1 MDISTIK
8 GQLLSDFFAYY
19 PMGGALYDS
28 EGALLELNKAMSE
41 KFSVTDKADFLLNNL
56 FETEFLSEIQK
67 EHLRHSSVVS
77 GTLPIGFSI
86 IPASGKEG
94 ERVGYTLLLTDVL
107 SPNATQYDREIR
119 DMEYMTQKVVEAVPD
134 TILLVNKK
142 LVVERIIAFAT
153 ETCITPEAMNRRV
166 DDLPGF
172 IYPDETK
179 RKMVAVVTKCLNGS
193 EIVNLNLSIPGHDVP
208 IVYFQIRM
216 VPIQNKYV
224 VIYIRNVS
232 DLVEK
237 ENENKNLT
245 GQLSESRT
253 MMELTLRN
261 SKVTTYSFCFDRFN
275 SCDRIHCQHC
285 FQFYGTNNT
294 LLEKNK
300 YICRALSVLSHS
312 EDQYDFFFLFNEM
325 RNNKLHE
332 YCTDFRLKNNEG
344 EYRHYD
350 VVGKTQSFDSEGYPN
365 MILGC
370 IIDNQER
377 VEYEMSLIKARE
389 KAEKADQLKSA
400 FLANM
405 THEIRTPLNAIVGF
419 SDLLSTEEDP
429 ELRESYANLIKTNN
443 ELLLRL
449 VNDVL
454 DISKIESDMVEFS
467 YMDVHLPSVMRD
479 LYNMMKLRMP
489 ESISFTLD
497 PCADLLFN
505 TDKNRFVQIMANLL
519 INAVKY
525 TQEGTIHFGYQLM
538 PTEIRFYV
546 SDTGSG
552 IPENELENI
561 FTRFVQLKNFKQGIG
576 LGLPICKGLITTMG
590 GRIFVE
596 SKVGVGSTF
605 SFVLPLD
612 RKE

>member
-1 MDISTIK
+1 MDISTVK

-19 PMGGALYDS
+19 PMGGALYDN

-41 KFSVTDKADFLLNNL
+41 KFSVTDNADFLLKNL
-56 FETEFLSEIQK
+56 FETEFLSEMQK
-67 EHLRHSSVVS
+67 EHLRHGSVVS

-94 ERVGYTLLLTDVL
+94 ERLGYTLLLTDVL
-107 SPNATQYDREIR
+107 SQEATQYNREMR

-179 RKMVAVVTKCLNGS
+179 RKMVDVVTKCLNGS

-208 IVYFQIRM
+208 VVYFQIRM
-216 VPIQNKYV
+216 VPIQFKYV

-261 SKVTTYSFCFDRFN
+261 SKVTTYSFRFDRFN

-285 FQFYGTNNT
+285 FQFYGTTNT

-300 YICRALSVLSHS
+300 HICRALSVLNHS
-312 EDQYDFFFLFNEM
+312 EDEHDFFFLFNEM
-325 RNNKLHE
+325 RKKKLHE

-350 VVGKTQSFDSEGYPN
+350 VVGKTQTFDVNGYPN
-365 MILGC
+365 LILGC

-377 VEYEMSLIKARE
+377 MEYEMFLIKARE

-419 SDLLSTEEDP
+419 SDLLSTEDDP

-454 DISKIESDMVEFS
+454 DISKIESGMVELS

-489 ESISFTLD
+489 QNISFAMD
-497 PCADLLFN
+497 SCADILFK
-505 TDKNRFVQIMANLL
+505 TDKARFVQILANLL